1 MTEYNKFKV
10 TYLQGT
16 YSV

>member
-1 MTEYNKFKV
+1 MTEYNIFKV